1 MSCIHSDCSLT
12 IDAFESPYPILQ
24 SIVKSIKYPITA
36 QPTTQKHG
44 LRNRP
49 RPLPPVS
56 LTQRPGTD
64 IRLAL
69 PGSELLYRL
78 LWDILNRLAAHLH
91 KFAVERLDQ
100 LGSFLEQRALA
111 RQEST
116 RATESGK
123 PDLEILSEV
132 GKLAEESGFIT
143 CPMGGVEGRGR
154 RPPSWVLSV
163 LQAAHEG
170 RIESRE
176 FWINGLVG

>member
-1 MSCIHSDCSLT
+1 M
-12 IDAFESPYPILQ
+12 AFATDLVLYRPSPSPN
-24 SIVKSIKYPITA
+24 A
-36 QPTTQKHG
+36 
-44 LRNRP
+44 
-49 RPLPPVS
+49 
-56 LTQRPGTD
+56 
-64 IRLAL
+64 LAL
-69 PGSELLYRL
+69 TSASRSLALTSRMFTQTTGTAIATELLYRL